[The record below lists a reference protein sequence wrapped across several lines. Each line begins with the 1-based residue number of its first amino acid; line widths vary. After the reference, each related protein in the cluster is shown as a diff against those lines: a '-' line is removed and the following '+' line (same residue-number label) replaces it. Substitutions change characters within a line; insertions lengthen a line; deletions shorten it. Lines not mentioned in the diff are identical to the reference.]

1 MKESRIVIE
10 VGDANPLSFLS
21 LASGAPS
28 AFFCGDFPLLAL
40 EVNLLGDFEVL
51 EGDPKVLFYFDYPNL
66 VGDAPAPP
74 SVLVLLTL
82 RPGDSSSRALA
93 LDC

>member
-1 MKESRIVIE
+1 MVIE

-21 LASGAPS
+21 LASFPSS
-28 AFFCGDFPLLAL
+28 AFFWGDFPRLTL
-40 EVNLLGDFEVL
+40 EPNLLGDFEVL
-51 EGDPKVLFYFDYPNL
+51 DGDPKVLFLPDYPNL

-74 SVLVLLTL
+74 RVLVLLTF

-93 LDC
+93 LEF